1 MLKLNRRKRFRIPS
15 LVSWATQLGCL
26 TVLLSSIVTCQDDG
40 FEYKVGVGMG
50 DTTGASVEIGF
61 MGYANAKQKGEG
73 IHIRLWS
80 RAYIIEDLNGNRVV
94 FVSVDAGMTGQLVRL
109 EVMKRLKSKY
119 KGLYNDQNVCISS
132 THTHSGPA
140 GYLQFV
146 LFDITNLGFSK
157 QNFNAMVD
165 GIVRSIERAHDAMVP
180 ANLYINQGDLYE
192 ANINRSPYAYE
203 FNPHQERIKYKHNTD
218 TLMTVLKIVG
228 ANKEDI
234 GMISWFAV
242 HPTSMNNTN
251 HLVSGDHK
259 GYASQKTERLF
270 NSAARSSSSPSRP
283 FVAAFANSNL
293 GDVSPNI
300 EGPRCQDTGNRC
312 DYATS
317 TCSDGHVQKCIA
329 SGPGRDMFESTKI
342 IGQRQADKAT
352 SLYRT
357 ATQKLSGP
365 IFSAHQF
372 LDMSAQKVRINA
384 THSETTCKPAMGMSF
399 AAGTTDGPGEF
410 DFTQGSTHGNRF
422 WLAVRNLIKKPT
434 DEMIKCHGKKP
445 ILLATGECTFP
456 YMWQPSVVDIGMI
469 RIGTFNI
476 LAVPGE
482 FTTMS
487 GRRLRDRVDAIFRRQ
502 NLASTSVVA
511 GLCNTYA
518 DYITTREEYGAQRY
532 EGASTIFGPN
542 TLEAYIQN
550 FEKVATA
557 AAAGKAGV
565 KPADQPKPANLLS
578 KQLSFILPVVVDHAP
593 WGVAFGENIKT
604 PGRVYEA
611 GQKVIVEFQSGNPR
625 NDLMAEGTY
634 LSVER
639 EQDGEWTKVYTDND
653 WETKFIWKRTNALFG
668 WSKVII
674 EWSIPRTERGGSY
687 RICHFGHK
695 KSLLGRLEAYS
706 GCTKSFVVRIAGTI
720 IG

>member
-1 MLKLNRRKRFRIPS
+1 MNRGKRFRIPS

-26 TVLLSSIVTCQDDG
+26 TILLSSIVTCKDDG

-50 DTTGASVEIGF
+50 DTTGASVEVGF
-61 MGYANAKQKGEG
+61 MGYAQDKQKGEG

-80 RAYIIEDLNGNRVV
+80 RAYIIEDIKGNRAV

-109 EVMKRLKSKY
+109 EVMKKLKSKY

-146 LFDITNLGFSK
+146 LFDLTSLGFYNK
-157 QNFNAMVD
+157 NFLAMVN
-165 GIVRSIERAHDAMVP
+165 GIVRSIERAHDSMRP
-180 ANLYINQGDLYE
+180 ANIFINQGDLYH

-203 FNPHQERIKYKHNTD
+203 FNPAQERKKYKHNTD

-228 ANKEDI
+228 ENKEDI

-251 HLVSGDHK
+251 RLISGDHK

-270 NSAARSSSSPSRP
+270 NTLARSSSSSSSRP

-300 EGPRCQDTGNRC
+300 KGARCQDTGLRC
-312 DYATS
+312 DYVTS
-317 TCSDGHVQKCIA
+317 SCSDGTALKCIA

-342 IGQRQADKAT
+342 IGQRQVDKAT

-365 IFSAHQF
+365 IFSAHRF
-372 LDMSAQKVRINA
+372 LDMSAQKVRVNE
-384 THSETTCKPAMGMSF
+384 THSEMTCKPAMGMSF
-399 AAGTTDGPGEF
+399 AAGTTDGPGAF
-410 DFTQGSTHGNRF
+410 DFTQGSTHGNKF
-422 WLAVRNLIKKPT
+422 WMVIRNLIKKPSK
-434 DEMIKCHGKKP
+434 EMVKCHGMKP
-445 ILLATGECTFP
+445 ILLPTGEITFP
-456 YMWQPSVVDIGMI
+456 YLWQPNVVDIGMI
-469 RIGTFNI
+469 RIGSFNI

-487 GRRLRDRVDAIFRRQ
+487 GRRLRDRVDAIFGRD
-502 NLASTSVVA
+502 SIPTTSVVA
-511 GLCNTYA
+511 GLCNTYS
-518 DYITTREEYGAQRY
+518 DYITTREEYTAQRY

-550 FEKVATA
+550 FEEVAA
-557 AAAGKAGV
+557 VAAAGKSGM

-578 KQLSFILPVVVDHAP
+578 KQLSFIMPVVMDHAP
-593 WGVAFGENIKT
+593 WGVAFGENIKP
-604 PGRVYEA
+604 PGKVYAA
-611 GQKVIVEFQSGNPR
+611 GHKVVVEFQSGNPR
-625 NDLMAEGTY
+625 NDLMTEGTY

-639 EQDGEWTKVYTDND
+639 EDESGAWTRVYTDND
-653 WETKFIWKRTNALFG
+653 WETKFTWKRTNALFG

-674 EWSIPRTERGGSY
+674 EWAIPRTEQAGTY

-695 KSLLGRLEAYS
+695 KSITGRLQAYS
-706 GCTKSFVVRIAGTI
+706 GCTKSFVVTSGGAI